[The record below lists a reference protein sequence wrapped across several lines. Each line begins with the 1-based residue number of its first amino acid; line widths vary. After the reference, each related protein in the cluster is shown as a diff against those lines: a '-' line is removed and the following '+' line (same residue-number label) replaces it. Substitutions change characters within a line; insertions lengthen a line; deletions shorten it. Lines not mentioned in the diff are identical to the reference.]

1 MSTVAPTLDI
11 DEAGTYA
18 ISMDRKRKLDGYHL
32 NLGVFEAWAKAY
44 GAKMGSDIDTN
55 AQVSMLP
62 ITVRTHATSTGFQT
76 GNETFNQNVQSTNE
90 VMQFRIGRVARPVLI
105 NITEID
111 ACGDQATLNDF
122 VKDRFDMTRASMM
135 REAAQHIVAGGV
147 TAYENNVPSVGATY
161 SLNGI
166 DHATY
171 GFIEH
176 RAFGSQTN
184 VLGGFSKATWA
195 SRPQTQN
202 IVMDVSSSFS
212 TNGINQMI
220 ALRTRMKKYM
230 RNAGSWFG
238 LITEAA
244 INNYARA
251 LTPNQR
257 YASEKDLNGGWMP
270 MMLGDVPL
278 FVEEFLPISTTY
290 GGSTSASNKASMMI
304 FNAKSFYPKW
314 GKSMSVSA
322 GGATIKIPAGRFEF
336 EGFTRLPTQEAWAS
350 AMHSRFNLWTEG
362 FAELGVLLNAET
374 W

>member
-1 MSTVAPTLDI
+1 MSTVAPTLSI
-11 DEAGTYA
+11 DQAGVYA
-18 ISMDRKRKLDGYHL
+18 FNMDRKRKVDGYHL
-32 NLGVFEAWAKAY
+32 NLGVFEAWTKAF
-44 GAKMGSDIDTN
+44 GTKMGQDVDN
-55 AQVSMLP
+55 GAQVTMLP
-62 ITVRTHATSTGFQT
+62 ITVRTHATSTGLQT
-76 GNETFNQNVQSTNE
+76 GNETLNLNVQSTNE
-90 VMQFRIGRVARPVLI
+90 GMQFRIGRVVRPVAF

-111 ACGDQATLNDF
+111 QCGDQATLNDF

-147 TAYENNVPSVGATY
+147 TAYENNVPVVGATY

-212 TNGINQMI
+212 TNGLNQMF

-230 RNAGSWFG
+230 RNPGNWYA

-244 INNYARA
+244 MNNYKRG
-251 LTPNQR
+251 LTPNER
-257 YASEKDLNGGWMP
+257 YMKESDLNGGMTP
-270 MMLGDVPL
+270 LMFGDVPL
-278 FVEEFLPISTTY
+278 FVEEYLPISTTY
-290 GGSTSASNKASMMI
+290 GGSTSASNKASMMV

-314 GKSMSVSA
+314 GKAGSVAA
-322 GGATIKIPAGRFEF
+322 GGTTVRLPGGRFEF
-336 EGFTRLPTQEAWAS
+336 GGLRQLPTNLAWATE
-350 AMHSRFNLWTEG
+350 MHARFNLWTEG